1 MKTKSTVLLVIT
13 ALVGVLSLLVYLL
26 VDIYIGLI
34 ILFSSLLVLLIIVS
48 SSKEGEIE
56 KKTEKKLDT
65 KPKLKIEKAD
75 KDKTKKEEVEGGI
88 QISREF
94 IIEGDLIGF
103 SISIKNIL
111 DSQITNVVVRMQIPP
126 SIKLDYNTTSKTF
139 KIGGIN
145 PNENGYA
152 KFYISQIGEDET
164 VINATIEFKDGT
176 GAYQITKIEPFNITS
191 SKSLIANQIR
201 LKEFTNDF
209 EKTEYETLIIPLT
222 EDLQEEKIS
231 EMIKRAIFMTPINDT
246 REVLEMAGKTPSGAP
261 ILFRAM
267 AVRSREGLQLYV
279 SVSSKNQADRL
290 SLLFDIKKSFK
301 DMIRIIPEQF
311 EDLSLD

>member
-1 MKTKSTVLLVIT
+1 MKTQYKFIIIELLIVSI
-13 ALVGVLSLLVYLL
+13 AAILVYLM
-26 VDIYIGLI
+26 INTYIGLL
-34 ILFSSLLVLLIIVS
+34 ILFGNLLIILLIIS
-48 SSKEGEIE
+48 SSKEELI
-56 KKTEKKLDT
+56 DT
-65 KPKLKIEKAD
+65 VSKEEEPKV
-75 KDKTKKEEVEGGI
+75 TKKEKEPVPLATPSIE
-88 QISREF
+88 ISREF

-103 SISIKNIL
+103 FVSIRNIL
-111 DSQITNVVVRMQIPP
+111 DSQITNVVVRMQIPS
-126 SIKLDYNTTSKTF
+126 SIKLDYNTPSKTF
-139 KIGGIN
+139 KVGEIN

-164 VINATIEFKDGT
+164 EINATIEFKDGT
-176 GAYQITKIEPFNITS
+176 GAYQITKIEPFKITS
-191 SKSLIANQIR
+191 SKNLNAHTMN
-201 LKEFTNDF
+201 LKEFTDDF

-222 EDLQEEKIS
+222 EELQEEKIK
-231 EMIKRAIFMTPINDT
+231 EMIKRAIFMTTINDT
-246 REVLEMAGKTPSGAP
+246 IEVLEMAGKTPSSAL

-290 SLLFDIKKSFK
+290 SLLFDIKNAFE